1 MLTVALYWEI
11 LFVSLL
17 LHHTI
22 QETANT
28 KWNAE
33 SNEIVAR
40 LQNSSIIQK
49 FTSPTEMW
57 ILNERVAN
65 ELISAGSA

>member
-17 LHHTI
+17 LHHII

-28 KWNAE
+28 TWNAE

-65 ELISAGSA
+65 ALISAGSA